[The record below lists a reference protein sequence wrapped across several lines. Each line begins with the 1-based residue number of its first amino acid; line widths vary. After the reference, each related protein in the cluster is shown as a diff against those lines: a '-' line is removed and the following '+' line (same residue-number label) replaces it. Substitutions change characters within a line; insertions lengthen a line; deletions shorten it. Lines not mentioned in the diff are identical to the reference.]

1 MDRPIWTDQCEDWEE
16 VSLWRQGKEA
26 QNHITSTASFRAAAG
41 TVHHKC
47 KMSTDC
53 AGMIWTAIVAVGS
66 YPWQRLDHSSPC
78 LRSCLYQGWIPIS
91 VRLYRHHHLLQTGIW
106 MRGMLWW
113 NWTRKWQTLQS
124 CSGCPQ
130 HHPYRDGWEMKT
142 LLNVQFHLILQV
154 YPLINSSASIWPQNH
169 ILLKEDTHHQIHH
182 SYLRVATISV
192 TGTEPE
198 YLVTRETLPAERE
211 PVTSVPSTEE
221 ANDLSSHS
229 SFPMDIEPESLVT
242 RETSSVETVCHQ
254 LKRPMTSPAM
264 VASFCLSN
272 NSPWIWRST
281 ITNS

>member
-1 MDRPIWTDQCEDWEE
+1 MDRPIWTDQCEDCGRRYPSDAKLRKHRTTSHPLP
-16 VSLWRQGKEA
+16 VSGLQLACG
-26 QNHITSTASFRAAAG
+26 
-41 TVHHKC
+41 
-47 KMSTDC
+47 
-53 AGMIWTAIVAVGS
+53 GMIWTAIVAVGS
-66 YPWQRLDHSSPC
+66 YPWQRLDHFSPC
-78 LRSCLYQGWIPIS
+78 LRSCLYQGCIPIS
-91 VRLYRHHHLLQTGIW
+91 VHLYRHHHLLQTGSW
-106 MRGMLWW
+106 MRVPGMLWW
-113 NWTRKWQTLQS
+113 NWNRKWQILQS

-130 HHPYRDGWEMKT
+130 HHPYWDGWEMKT
-142 LLNVQFHLILQV
+142 LLNVQFHLILQE

-242 RETSSVETVCHQ
+242 RETSSVEPVYHSCAANWRGLWPLQ
-254 LKRPMTSPAM
+254 
-264 VASFCLSN
+264 
-272 NSPWIWRST
+272 PW
-281 ITNS
+281 